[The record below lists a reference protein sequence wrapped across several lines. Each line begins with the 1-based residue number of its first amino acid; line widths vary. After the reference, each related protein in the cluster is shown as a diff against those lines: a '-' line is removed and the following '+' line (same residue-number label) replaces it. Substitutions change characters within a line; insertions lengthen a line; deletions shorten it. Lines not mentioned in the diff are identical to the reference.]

1 MTGARSASTRGGAGL
16 WGASEGLQLQER
28 WSHLPVPKGQEI
40 WALSLSWIPAPEG
53 ICGGAP
59 APCAEGP
66 VASVSPQTLKGVRLD
81 GFMAHLTLIVQ
92 DSRTATPS
100 NLTSIYKEKKRKK

>member
-1 MTGARSASTRGGAGL
+1 M
-16 WGASEGLQLQER
+16 
-28 WSHLPVPKGQEI
+28 
-40 WALSLSWIPAPEG
+40 
-53 ICGGAP
+53 
-59 APCAEGP
+59 
-66 VASVSPQTLKGVRLD
+66 ASVSPQTLKGVRLD